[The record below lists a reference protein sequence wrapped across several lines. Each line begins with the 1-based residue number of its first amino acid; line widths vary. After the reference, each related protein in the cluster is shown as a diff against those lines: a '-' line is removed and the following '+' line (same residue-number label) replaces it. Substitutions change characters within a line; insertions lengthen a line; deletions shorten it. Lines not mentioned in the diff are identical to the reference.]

1 MAVDMRVAIYSDVH
15 SNIEA
20 FQAVINDIDRQNVD
34 QKLFLGD
41 IVGYGPN
48 PNECIELLKENSDV
62 VLGGNHDWAAV
73 GLTDD
78 SYFNEYARESMKWT
92 INTLTDENKEYL
104 KALPPDAVL
113 DNFQIAHSTPLEPE
127 EWHYIMSVQDAQEN
141 YPVLE
146 KDICFI
152 GHSHQPVI
160 IEFMDGINILPIK
173 DMYKQIDKNRKYII
187 NVGSVGQPRDSNPD
201 ACYLIY
207 EMDTGNI
214 QYRRV
219 EYNVKRVQKRMTRFK
234 LPKYLIERI
243 AVGR

>member
-1 MAVDMRVAIYSDVH
+1 MKIAIFSDIH
-15 SNIEA
+15 SNMEA
-20 FQAVINDIDRQNVD
+20 FQAVISDIDRQNVD

-73 GLTDD
+73 GMTDT
-78 SYFNEYARESMKWT
+78 SYFNEYAKESMNWT
-92 INTLTDENKEYL
+92 IETLTDENKEYL
-104 KALPPDAVL
+104 KTLPPNAVL
-113 DNFQIAHSTPLEPE
+113 DDFQIAHSTPLEPK
-127 EWHYIMSVQDAQEN
+127 EWHYIMSVKDAQDN
-141 YPVLE
+141 YPALE
-146 KDICFI
+146 KDLCFI

-160 IEFMDGINILPIK
+160 IEFMDGINVLPIK
-173 DMYKQIDKNRKYII
+173 DMYKQLDKNRKYII

-207 EMDTGNI
+207 EMETGDI

-219 EYNVKRVQKRMTRFK
+219 EYNIKRVQKRMTRFK
-234 LPKYLIERI
+234 LPNYLIERI